1 VRCRVGN
8 PHPNRT
14 LQKIGHPYSTIP
26 PKARKIM
33 AQNDV
38 NNIKDHAQLFHQEE
52 YQALFAEKKQ
62 FEGGHD
68 PDEVAR
74 VAEWTKTWEYREKNF
89 SREALTVNPAK
100 ACQPLGAILAAVG
113 FEGTLPFVH
122 GSQGCVAYF
131 RSHFTRHF
139 KEPFSAVSSSMT
151 EDAAVFGGLNN
162 MTEGLANS
170 YNLYKPKMIALCTT
184 CMAEVIGDDLQAFIK
199 DSKEKGA
206 VPQEFPVPYAH
217 TPSFVGSHVT
227 GYDNMMKGILQNL
240 TEGKKTATKNG
251 KINFIPGF
259 ETYIGNLREVK
270 RYASLM
276 GVDYTLLGDNSD
288 YLDSP
293 NDGEYRMYV
302 GGTTLEDAA
311 DSINAEATI
320 AFQSYATTKT
330 REYIQKEWGQ
340 QTFVS
345 RPVGIRGTDEFL
357 MKLSA
362 LTGKPIPAEL
372 EAERGRAVD
381 AITDSQAWLHGK
393 RVAYYGDPDLVIGLT
408 QFLLEVG
415 AEPIHIVV
423 TNSNPEFEAELRALL
438 DTSPFG
444 AGATIHGGKD
454 LWHMRSLLFTEPVD
468 FFIGNSYG
476 KYLWRDTHTPMVRIG
491 YPIFDRHHLHRYAT
505 FGYQGTINLLNW
517 IVNTI
522 LDELDR
528 NTIVPA
534 KTDISYDLIR

>member
-1 VRCRVGN
+1 
-8 PHPNRT
+8 
-14 LQKIGHPYSTIP
+14 
-26 PKARKIM
+26 M
-33 AQNDV
+33 AQNNIDR
-38 NNIKDHAQLFHQEE
+38 IKDHAELFHQDE
-52 YQALFAEKKQ
+52 YQQLFAAKKQ

-68 PDEVAR
+68 PDVVAQT
-74 VAEWTKTWEYREKNF
+74 AEWTKTWEYREKNF
-89 SREALTVNPAK
+89 AREALTVNPAK

-162 MTEGLANS
+162 MKEGLANS
-170 YNLYKPKMIALCTT
+170 YNLYKPKMIAVCTT

-199 DSKEKGA
+199 ASKDEGS
-206 VPQEFPVPYAH
+206 VPQDFPVPYAH
-217 TPSFVGSHVT
+217 TPSFVGSHIT
-227 GYDNMMKGILQNL
+227 GYDNMMKGILVNL
-240 TEGKKTATKNG
+240 TEGKKQETTNG
-251 KINFIPGF
+251 RINFIPGF
-259 ETYIGNLREVK
+259 ETYIGNLREIK
-270 RYASLM
+270 RIANLM
-276 GVDYTLLGDNSD
+276 GIDYTLLADNSE

-293 NDGEYRMYV
+293 NTGEYNMYP
-302 GGTTLEDAA
+302 GGTKLADAA
-311 DSINAEATI
+311 DAINGEATI
-320 AFQSYATTKT
+320 AFQAYSTVKT
-330 REYIQKEWGQ
+330 RELIESWGQ
-340 QTFVS
+340 ATYVA

-362 LTGKPIPAEL
+362 LTGKPIPQEL

-381 AITDSQAWLHGK
+381 ALTDSQAWLHGK

-415 AEPIHIVV
+415 AEPVHIVV
-423 TNSNPEFEAELRALL
+423 TNSNDVFEAELRALL
-438 DTSPFG
+438 DSSPFG
-444 AGATIHGGKD
+444 AGATIWGGRD

-476 KYLWRDTHTPMVRIG
+476 KYLWRDTHTPIVRIG

-505 FGYQGTINLLNW
+505 YGYQGAINLLNW

-528 NTIVPA
+528 NTIIPA

>member
-1 VRCRVGN
+1 
-8 PHPNRT
+8 
-14 LQKIGHPYSTIP
+14 
-26 PKARKIM
+26 M
-33 AQNDV
+33 AQNDI
-38 NNIKDHAQLFHQEE
+38 NKIKDHAELFQQQE
-52 YQALFAEKKQ
+52 YQELFQAKKA

-68 PDEVAR
+68 PEEVAR
-74 VAEWTKTWEYREKNF
+74 IAEWTKTWEYREQNF
-89 SREALTVNPAK
+89 AREALTVNPAK

-131 RSHFTRHF
+131 RTHFTRHF

-151 EDAAVFGGLNN
+151 EDAAVFGGLKNLV
-162 MTEGLANS
+162 EGLAVS
-170 YNLYKPKMIALCTT
+170 YNLYKPKMIAVCTT

-199 DSKEKGA
+199 SAKDEGS
-206 VPQEFPVPYAH
+206 VPQDFPVPYAH
-217 TPSFVGSHVT
+217 TPSFVGSHIL
-227 GYDNMMKGILQNL
+227 GYDNMMKGILSNL
-240 TEGKKTATKNG
+240 TAGKKKETTNG

-259 ETYIGNLREVK
+259 ETYIGNLREIK
-270 RYASLM
+270 RIANLM
-276 GVDYTLLGDNSD
+276 GVDYTLLADNSE

-293 NDGEYRMYV
+293 NNGEYNMYP
-302 GGTTLEDAA
+302 GGTKLDDAA

-320 AFQSYATTKT
+320 ALQAYSTIKT
-330 REYIQKEWGQ
+330 REYIESEWGQ
-340 QTFVS
+340 KTYVT

-362 LTGKPIPAEL
+362 LTGKPIPKEL
-372 EAERGRAVD
+372 EDERGRAVD
-381 AITDSQAWLHGK
+381 ALTDSQAWLHGK
-393 RVAYYGDPDLVIGLT
+393 RIAMYGDPDLVIGLT

-423 TNSNPEFEAELRALL
+423 SNSNEHFEAELRTLL
-438 DTSPFG
+438 SSSPFG
-444 AGATIHGGKD
+444 QGATIHGGRD

-468 FFIGNSYG
+468 LLIGNSYG
-476 KYLWRDTHTPMVRIG
+476 KYLWRDTKTPMVRIG

-505 FGYQGTINLLNW
+505 YGYQGTINLLNW

-528 NTIVPA
+528 NTIVPS

>member
-1 VRCRVGN
+1 
-8 PHPNRT
+8 
-14 LQKIGHPYSTIP
+14 
-26 PKARKIM
+26 M
-33 AQNDV
+33 AQNNIDK
-38 NNIKDHAQLFHQEE
+38 IKDHAELFHQDE
-52 YQALFAEKKQ
+52 YQELFANKKQ
-62 FEGGHD
+62 FEGGHS
-68 PDEVAR
+68 PEEVAR
-74 VAEWTKTWEYREKNF
+74 IAEWTKTWEYREKNF

-162 MTEGLANS
+162 MIDGLATS
-170 YNLYKPKMIALCTT
+170 YSLYKPKMIAVCTT

-199 DSKEKGA
+199 TSKEKGSL
-206 VPQEFPVPYAH
+206 PEEFPVPYAH
-217 TPSFVGSHVT
+217 TPSFVGSHVL
-227 GYDNMMKGILQNL
+227 GYDNMMKGILSNL
-240 TEGKKTATKNG
+240 TAGKKKETTNG

-270 RYASLM
+270 RLAELM
-276 GVDYTLLGDNSD
+276 GINYTLLGDNSE

-293 NDGEYRMYV
+293 NDGEYKMYQ

-311 DSINAEATI
+311 DSINAEATV
-320 AFQSYATTKT
+320 ALQSYASTKT
-330 REYIQKEWGQ
+330 REYITKEWQ
-340 QTFVS
+340 QKTVVS
-345 RPVGIRGTDEFL
+345 RPWGIRGTDEFL
-357 MKLSA
+357 MKLSE
-362 LTGKPIPAEL
+362 LTGQPIPREL
-372 EAERGRAVD
+372 EIERGRAVD
-381 AITDSQAWLHGK
+381 ALTDSQAWLHGK
-393 RVAYYGDPDLVIGLT
+393 RIALYGDPDLVMGLL

-415 AEPIHIVV
+415 AEPVHIVV
-423 TNSNPEFEAELRALL
+423 SNSTPEFEAEAKALL
-438 DTSPFG
+438 ESSPDG
-444 AGATIHGGKD
+444 KNAKVWAGKD

-468 FFIGNSYG
+468 LLIGNSYG

-491 YPIFDRHHLHRYAT
+491 YPIFDRHHLHRYST
-505 FGYQGTINLLNW
+505 IGYQGTINLLNW

-528 NTIVPA
+528 NTIIPA

>member
-1 VRCRVGN
+1 
-8 PHPNRT
+8 
-14 LQKIGHPYSTIP
+14 
-26 PKARKIM
+26 M
-33 AQNDV
+33 AQNNID
-38 NNIKDHAQLFHQEE
+38 NIKDHAELFHQDE
-52 YQALFAEKKQ
+52 YQALFAAKKQ
-62 FEGGHD
+62 FENGHD

-89 SREALTVNPAK
+89 AREALTVNPAK

-162 MTEGLANS
+162 MKEGLATA
-170 YNLYKPKMIALCTT
+170 YNLYNPKMIAVCTT
-184 CMAEVIGDDLQAFIK
+184 CMAEVIGDDLQAFIRT
-199 DSKEKGA
+199 SKEEGS

-217 TPSFVGSHVT
+217 TPSFVGSHIT
-227 GYDNMMKGILQNL
+227 GYDNMLKGILTNL
-240 TEGKKTATKNG
+240 TNGKKAETTNG

-259 ETYIGNLREVK
+259 ETYIGNLREIK
-270 RYASLM
+270 RIADLM
-276 GVDYTLLGDNSD
+276 DVNYTLLADNSE

-293 NDGEYRMYV
+293 NTGEYNMYP
-302 GGTTLEDAA
+302 GGTKLEDAA
-311 DSINAEATI
+311 DAINGEAAI
-320 AFQSYATTKT
+320 AFQAYSTTKT
-330 REYIQKEWGQ
+330 RDLIEGWGQ
-340 QTFVS
+340 KTYVA

-362 LTGKPIPAEL
+362 LTGKPIPKEL

-415 AEPIHIVV
+415 AEPVHIVV
-423 TNSNPEFEAELRALL
+423 NNSLPEFETELRALL
-438 DTSPFG
+438 DSSPFG

-505 FGYQGTINLLNW
+505 YGYTGTINLLNW

-528 NTIVPA
+528 NTIIPA